1 MWHQLRKWLGPDKAS
16 VLVKQLL
23 IEAGRLGLPARDAV
37 IAQEYRDYAERG
49 LAFEHM
55 VTQLFEYAI
64 PLTADFYEQVEV
76 CAESLEMAPEAYS
89 ILLLLVKK

>member
-1 MWHQLRKWLGPDKAS
+1 MWRQLKEWLGPDRSS

-23 IEAGRLGLPARDAV
+23 VEAARLGLPARDTV
-37 IAQEYRDYAERG
+37 IAQEYLDYAEWG
-49 LAFEHM
+49 LAFEHI

-64 PLTADFYEQVEV
+64 PLTANFYEQVEA
-76 CAESLEMAPEAYS
+76 CAESMGIAPEKYS